1 MGAAPSNENEGAD
14 PNQDD
19 ERNPIKSLSFLV
31 SFECSNCII
40 FKQLS

>member
-31 SFECSNCII
+31 SFFKNII
-40 FKQLS
+40 F

>member
-31 SFECSNCII
+31 SSKCF
-40 FKQLS
+40 FLLFF